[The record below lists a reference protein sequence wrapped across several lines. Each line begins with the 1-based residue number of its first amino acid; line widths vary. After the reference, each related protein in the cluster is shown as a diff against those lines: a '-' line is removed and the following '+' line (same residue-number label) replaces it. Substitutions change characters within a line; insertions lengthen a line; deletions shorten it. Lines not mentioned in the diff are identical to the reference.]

1 MSGESLFFVTLAFG
15 AIAIMIGVGLANR
28 AEGRRIEAGPTPP
41 AAKVRHESP
50 PRGERPRK
58 APRDGTGK
66 PVAALSA
73 PPRPFR
79 IVFGAPDTLD
89 VTIERCPFEFVGR
102 LVEIPA
108 HVDLTA
114 RLSSLL
120 QYAPRLDAAR
130 DGTAAQDLYL
140 LTLSPTAAQG
150 LGSGTYDLA
159 PAAEAGF
166 QFFVTDEDGVVACD
180 TLPADASLRPR
191 GLELAFWQILF
202 LMVGQPHLASADK
215 RLKRLA
221 HEVAE
226 IRPFLDGRRWSRFS
240 DRVVAL
246 EQVLTALHPYARNRP
261 RSADDVVALRGQL
274 ESVERETQ
282 ADHEAIRAEIVA
294 LVRGALGAGLVGF
307 LGPDNDVTTAANR
320 ADRCALPLRQRN
332 LAFMVR
338 GVAAQLLAC
347 LPGQQELAQRFVGR
361 IVDEAVRESR
371 LADSGNA
378 FLRLIDKKIENEARA
393 RLNAA
398 DHERLQGR
406 VQAARRSLSEQR
418 GALIEALEDLDHALE
433 AQLEAQQNA
442 LVLVAQLDR
451 GGRVRRLYRPS

>member
-1 MSGESLFFVTLAFG
+1 MSGETLFFAALAGG
-15 AIAIMIGVGLANR
+15 AIAIIIGIALANR
-28 AEGRRIEAGPTPP
+28 SEGRRIEAAPTRP
-41 AAKVRHESP
+41 AAKARHESP
-50 PRGERPRK
+50 PRRERPRK
-58 APRDGTGK
+58 AARDGTGE

-73 PPRPFR
+73 PPRPFK
-79 IVFGAPDTLD
+79 IVFGAPDARD
-89 VTIERCPFEFVGR
+89 VTIERCPSEFVGR

-108 HVDLTA
+108 HVDLTS
-114 RLSSLL
+114 RLSPLL
-120 QYAPRLDAAR
+120 QYAHTLDAAH
-130 DGTAAQDLYL
+130 DGTAVQDLYL

-150 LGSGTYDLA
+150 LGSGTYDFA

-166 QFFVTDEDGVVACD
+166 QVFVTDQDGVVGWD
-180 TLPADASLRPR
+180 TLTTDASLRPR
-191 GLELAFWQILF
+191 GLELAFWQVLS
-202 LMVGQPHLASADK
+202 LMVGQPHLVSADK

-246 EQVLTALHPYARNRP
+246 EQVLAALHPYARNRP

-274 ESVERETQ
+274 ASVERETL
-282 ADHEAIRAEIVA
+282 ADLEAIRAEIVA
-294 LVRGALGAGLVGF
+294 LVRGSLSEGRVDF
-307 LGPDNDVTTAANR
+307 LGPDNDVTAAAER
-320 ADRCALPLRQRN
+320 ADRCAVPLRQRN

-347 LPGQQELAQRFVGR
+347 LPGHQELAHRCVGR
-361 IVDEAVRESR
+361 IVDEAVREAR

-393 RLNAA
+393 KLNAE
-398 DHERLQGR
+398 DHDRLLGR

-418 GALIEALEDLDHALE
+418 GALIEALEDLDHVLE

-451 GGRVRRLYRPS
+451 GGRVRQLYRPS